1 MPIIRVF
8 EGVVRIATTKEPGV
22 RQTVRTMDVLC
33 NDRTVRMAVV
43 GAAGLCL
50 GLGGCNVDSF
60 MDPSVTG
67 RWEYT
72 PTTFP
77 ILTYISTVESKPEDL
92 VDYSAV
98 SASDLLPNP
107 ADYRLGPGDRL
118 QFKLWDIVE
127 QGRVET
133 YERQVDIRGLV
144 DIPQLGRF
152 YVNGRNVPQVR
163 EMLSEKM
170 KAFVSEPLV
179 EIDVTE
185 LRQQTFA
192 IIGGVSRP
200 GAYFIPRPDY
210 RLLEAITNGERL
222 DTTAKQLYV
231 IRTVNLD
238 PMLDNPSGAPP
249 SDAIQ
254 PTGVPGT
261 SGTRPADKQGADILE
276 LINSISGENTPAK
289 KPDAPMPG
297 AISGNSGRDV
307 PSSMQPGSSSGKEPA
322 VPLPEMVTIPT
333 ATQPR
338 VAVQAGAPWKF
349 VNGKW
354 VQVGSSSARAVGPA
368 EAVGLTD
375 DGRAPGD
382 VVTQRVIKIP
392 MDRLLAGDSTLNI
405 IIRPG
410 DVIRIPEPE
419 RGVFYVGGQVRRGGV
434 FELPTDGKMTLKRAI
449 DTAGGLDQLAI
460 PEKVDIIRM
469 IGKDRQAIVKV
480 NLGAI
485 NRGTQP
491 DLYIKPDD
499 QISVGTNFWAQPLA
513 VLRNGLRANY
523 GFGFL
528 LDRNFGTDLLG
539 VPPEFKNRA
548 RSNLPF

>member
-1 MPIIRVF
+1 M
-8 EGVVRIATTKEPGV
+8 
-22 RQTVRTMDVLC
+22 RQM
-33 NDRTVRMAVV
+33 DRTTDFVRNGKAARVPAVGLV
-43 GAAGLCL
+43 VAAGLCM
-50 GLGGCNVDSF
+50 GVGGCNVDSF

-92 VDYSAV
+92 VEYSAV

-118 QFKLWDIVE
+118 QLKLWDIVE

-152 YVNGRNVPQVR
+152 YVNSRNVPQVR
-163 EMLSEKM
+163 EMISDKM
-170 KAFVSEPLV
+170 KTFVSEPLV

-192 IIGGVSRP
+192 IIGGASRP

-222 DTTAKQLYV
+222 DTTAKQIYI

-238 PMLDNPSGAPP
+238 PMLDNPSGSPP
-249 SDAIQ
+249 TDAIQ
-254 PTGVPGT
+254 PSGVTGGT
-261 SGTRPADKQGADILE
+261 GTKPSDRKGEDILDLINAISGDSPADK
-276 LINSISGENTPAK
+276 
-289 KPDAPMPG
+289 KPDGPMPG

-307 PSSMQPGSSSGKEPA
+307 PSSMQPGTNASKEPA
-322 VPLPEMVTIPT
+322 VPLPEMVTSMS
-333 ATQPR
+333 ATQPK
-338 VAVQAGAPWKF
+338 VTTGSAAPWKF
-349 VNGKW
+349 VDGKW
-354 VQVGSSSARAVGPA
+354 VQVGSSSARSVGPA

-375 DGRAPGD
+375 DGRSPGD

-434 FELPTDGKMTLKRAI
+434 FELPTDGRMTLKRAI

-528 LDRNFGTDLLG
+528 LDRNFGTDLFG
-539 VPPEFKNRA
+539 VPPEYKNRA
-548 RSNLPF
+548 RSTLF